1 MQSKLP
7 EIMML
12 IDDRQSSDY
21 LSSFFSYYAY
31 QVYSENKRLKILTL
45 DFPILELWNLLDI
58 NFGFAFVFYVVS
70 Q

>member
-21 LSSFFSYYAY
+21 LSSF
-31 QVYSENKRLKILTL
+31 L
-45 DFPILELWNLLDI
+45 
-58 NFGFAFVFYVVS
+58 FVLCISSVLRE
-70 Q
+70 

>member
-45 DFPILELWNLLDI
+45 DFPILKL
-58 NFGFAFVFYVVS
+58 
-70 Q
+70 

>member
-1 MQSKLP
+1 MH
-7 EIMML
+7 
-12 IDDRQSSDY
+12 Y
-21 LSSFFSYYAY
+21 LSSFYYSHYAY
-31 QVYSENKRLKILTL
+31 QLYSENKRLKILTL